1 MAFVLLA
8 LLLCRTSGAQIASS
22 AGQKDSLEKI
32 AADFWVWRAQYAPF
46 TSDDVPRIEHS
57 RLRRD
62 WSAPSIS
69 KRREE
74 LNEFESRTRKL
85 QTGGWLVPQ
94 QVDYMLLGSALAR
107 VRWELDVNPR
117 WKRDPNFYI
126 EQTVT
131 PILEDI
137 AVPGPYED
145 SRSREILERIENVP
159 SILESAKENLM
170 IPPAP
175 FCEGCD

>member
-1 MAFVLLA
+1 MHFPP
-8 LLLCRTSGAQIASS
+8 RSGRCP
-22 AGQKDSLEKI
+22 
-32 AADFWVWRAQYAPF
+32 V
-46 TSDDVPRIEHS
+46 VRI
-57 RLRRD
+57 
-62 WSAPSIS
+62 
-69 KRREE
+69 
-74 LNEFESRTRKL
+74 
-85 QTGGWLVPQ
+85 PQ